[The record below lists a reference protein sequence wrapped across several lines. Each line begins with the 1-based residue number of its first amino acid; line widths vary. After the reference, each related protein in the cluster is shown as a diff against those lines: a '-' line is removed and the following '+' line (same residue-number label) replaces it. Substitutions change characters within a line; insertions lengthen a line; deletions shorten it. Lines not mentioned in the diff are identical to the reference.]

1 MPAVYT
7 VEVGHA
13 DAAIALSTTRRD
25 LVRALRAEVEVRLG
39 AAAAGGAAGDDGLPE
54 QEIKHRA
61 DSSRHDE
68 ADRDPEAEAHGAAGS
83 VLGDVADHQDVE
95 RGQSSPGEREVDAE
109 ADWRRRVIAVGR
121 QDDPEEILGDEKCQD
136 CQ

>member
-39 AAAAGGAAGDDGLPE
+39 AAAAGGAAGDDRLPQ
-54 QEIKHRA
+54 QEVKHRA

-68 ADRDPEAEAHGAAGS
+68 ADRDPKAQAHGATRC
-83 VLGDVADHQDVE
+83 VLADIADHQDVE
-95 RGQSSPGEREVDAE
+95 RRQRAPGEREVDAE
-109 ADWRRRVIAVGR
+109 ADRRRRVIA
-121 QDDPEEILGDEKCQD
+121 
-136 CQ
+136 